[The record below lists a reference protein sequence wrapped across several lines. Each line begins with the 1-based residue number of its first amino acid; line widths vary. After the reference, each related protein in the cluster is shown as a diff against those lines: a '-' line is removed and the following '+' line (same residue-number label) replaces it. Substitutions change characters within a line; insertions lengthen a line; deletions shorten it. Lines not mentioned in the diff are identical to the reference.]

1 MGSSITRRG
10 RKPACGEQR
19 EGGGDEDFQRVWLTP
34 MKEEEEG
41 AAESWREKKY
51 SLRELGN
58 FFFRKESARQVDG
71 ALRLVQKY
79 RFSARSSAIV
89 GGPGRGMGR
98 GGGREGERRPH
109 DPFLHPKSLIEMRI
123 FPADFL
129 PCGKWAAD
137 SGGAGE

>member
-1 MGSSITRRG
+1 
-10 RKPACGEQR
+10 
-19 EGGGDEDFQRVWLTP
+19 

-89 GGPGRGMGR
+89 GVRGEEWEEEGGGEGRGDHTTHSFTPNR
-98 GGGREGERRPH
+98 
-109 DPFLHPKSLIEMRI
+109 SLKCAFSLRI
-123 FPADFL
+123 FSHAV
-129 PCGKWAAD
+129 
-137 SGGAGE
+137 SGRRTQVALASRYLRGN